1 MKKYRFFSFLLALLL
16 FISLL
21 PCSAGAIED
30 INIDAPIALLMD
42 ANYDEVLYTKNAD
55 TQ

>member
-21 PCSAGAIED
+21 PCSAGAIK
-30 INIDAPIALLMD
+30 L
-42 ANYDEVLYTKNAD
+42 
-55 TQ
+55 